1 MEFYPLDL
9 EMTFGIIGG
18 DLTITTPTYP
28 QVEIERGTMTPSS
41 TFTQARL
48 DAFRYWTGIGQIED
62 GVAALGAKFI
72 ETGVSVVGN
81 VASQVSAKLS
91 VNQTNTSA
99 VDNTTPSPPPP
110 PKPVNWRFMVG
121 ASAAGETLKESTEE
135 AGEKAAREVLEKAAK
150 DVSDSSEDV
159 ITAANKRLALEGDV
173 RAAQGK
179 VDAAE
184 AKVDAVR
191 QLSLIHI

>member
-1 MEFYPLDL
+1 MGARSYKLFLSGFLYGILSLRPRND
-9 EMTFGIIGG
+9 FGIIG

-121 ASAAGETLKESTEE
+121 AAA
-135 AGEKAAREVLEKAAK
+135 A
-150 DVSDSSEDV
+150 
-159 ITAANKRLALEGDV
+159 
-173 RAAQGK
+173 
-179 VDAAE
+179 
-184 AKVDAVR
+184 
-191 QLSLIHI
+191 